1 MTDIRADLH
10 QYYPMKAIFE
20 EILGKA
26 SFMKVKDYGP
36 LTSWKAETVRLL
48 KAVALSINATV
59 EIADEEW
66 KEEINAEIEH
76 GILRTESSSEIDELF
91 SGLAATLAKVVF
103 LQIGFVP
110 RGRRSVERVALT
122 PRNWKLNPVRS
133 VQYVQNEQQRATQ
146 KRLQEARAAQRAET
160 RKN

>member
-10 QYYPMKAIFE
+10 QYYPMKAVFE

-36 LTSWKAETVRLL
+36 LKSWKAETGCLL

-66 KEEINAEIEH
+66 RAEINAEIEH
-76 GILRTESSSEIDELF
+76 GISLVESCSEIDELF
-91 SGLAATLAKVVF
+91 SCLSATLTKVVF

-110 RGRRSVERVALT
+110 RGHRSVSRVALT

-146 KRLQEARAAQRAET
+146 ERLLKARGPRREET
-160 RKN
+160 